1 MGVTAKEMVEYF
13 KRFPEDSEFQGA
25 VVNTEKRKGYAIESA
40 TMLTDCEEPTM
51 FVEIGEAHDL
61 PEETYILP
69 KEGKE
74 TDEA

>member
-40 TMLTDCEEPTM
+40 TMLTDCE
-51 FVEIGEAHDL
+51 AHDL
-61 PEETYILP
+61 PEEG
-69 KEGKE
+69 EE

>member
-1 MGVTAKEMVEYF
+1 
-13 KRFPEDSEFQGA
+13 
-25 VVNTEKRKGYAIESA
+25 
-40 TMLTDCEEPTM
+40 MLTDCEEPTM

-69 KEGKE
+69 KEGEE